1 METIGERISKARRYL
16 NLNQKEL
23 CQRANITEASL
34 SRYENNIREP
44 KALVLTKLA
53 DALDVSTDYLLGLT
67 DDITYKKETLKDKSK
82 KDINDLLDYTEKEL
96 RDGGF
101 MLSGKPASK
110 EAINSII
117 TSMRLGIMM
126 AIEDE
131 KKKEK

>member
-67 DDITYKKETLKDKSK
+67 DDINYKRQTLSDKSPQDLM
-82 KDINDLLDYTEKEL
+82 DIVDNMEQKLST
-96 RDGGF
+96 GNF
-101 MLSGKPASK
+101 ALSGKPASK
-110 EAINSII
+110 EAIESII
-117 TSMRLGIMM
+117 RGMKMGMLM
-126 AIEDE
+126 AIDEE
-131 KKKEK
+131 KKKGK